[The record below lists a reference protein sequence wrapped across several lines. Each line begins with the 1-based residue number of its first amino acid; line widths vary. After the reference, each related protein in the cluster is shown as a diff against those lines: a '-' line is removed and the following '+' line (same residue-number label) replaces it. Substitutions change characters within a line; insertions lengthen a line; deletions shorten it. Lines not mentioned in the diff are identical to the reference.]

1 MATNG
6 LEVNNFTTNNIA
18 NKKAA
23 NAAAKAAGTGTN
35 PTSQLDKDAFMKL
48 LLTELRYQDPTSPMD
63 TEKMLSQT
71 SQLAALE
78 TQENT
83 NQMMKKLAD
92 QLKSSTNM
100 YAVGVLGKMAKI
112 SDSSLLLDDNSPS
125 VKFSSFFDD
134 AAVGGKI
141 SIKDRNGNVVR
152 TMQFNKLKSGVNEF
166 EWDGKDNS
174 GTRLKAGEYTVEIAY
189 ADENGKTKTA
199 GTGKYMVEGIKFVD
213 GEAKIKVGGQYISIN
228 KVKEFTEPTAKK
240 ANG

>member
-141 SIKDRNGNVVR
+141 SIKDR
-152 TMQFNKLKSGVNEF
+152 
-166 EWDGKDNS
+166 KDNS

-189 ADENGKTKTA
+189 ADENGKTKTV